1 MSFET
6 SFARRVVK
14 STSKSAISRTVI
26 EIVGSGKRRRTTSW
40 ITNERSYL
48 LQLADRPTTFNSRI
62 ALMSMV

>member
-6 SFARRVVK
+6 SFARRVV
-14 STSKSAISRTVI
+14 KSAISRTVI